1 MSRVAFDAA
10 MVLLMSVIIIIHK
23 AAALQ
28 RVQTLKTLFINMG
41 SIGSFHLNTQASAN
55 RSKARRSR
63 KTSGMIEC
71 RFCCYSAPDDRGV
84 DGDQAGQ

>member
-1 MSRVAFDAA
+1 MSRVSIDAA

-41 SIGSFHLNTQASAN
+41 SVGSFHLNTEDGAN
-55 RSKARRSR
+55 RSKVCRSR

-71 RFCCYSAPDDRGV
+71 RFHCYSAPDDGGLV
-84 DGDQAGQ
+84 GHQAGL